1 MNFDEILCL
10 IGGFGKFQKILYIWI
25 CVPQI
30 FLAFHMLVSV
40 FSGAV
45 PPHLCRSAWP
55 SVGDPASS
63 DFNLS
68 NLSAADGHPELSC
81 TVPLNQSGALVLGDG
96 HPTGSCQ
103 SWEYSTETFQS
114 TIVTE
119 WDLVCDNA
127 SLNNMG
133 SSIYMFG
140 LLVGAV
146 VFGSLADKYGRRI
159 IILVNLASQAVFGVG
174 AAFAPNFY
182 VYIALR
188 FMVGTSISGVI
199 MNAFV
204 LGTEWTG
211 PKQRMLA
218 GIITDYFFG
227 VGYILLAGVA
237 YFIRDWRK
245 LQLAISAPGFLFI
258 FYIWVLPKSARWLM
272 ANDRKEEAW
281 ELIQK
286 AALMNGKPLSKD
298 LEMCQVYK
306 IEEKTELKKKHS
318 FIDLVRTPKM
328 RKQSLIV
335 FYLWF
340 ANVLVYYGLSL
351 NISDFGMNIYLTQ
364 MIFGLVEMPART
376 ITLFTLNRS
385 RKFSQLAF
393 LAVGGTACLLTI
405 FIPSDLS
412 VIKTVLAMLGKF
424 GITASLSII
433 YVYSAEVFPTVV
445 RQNGIGI
452 GSMCART
459 GGVLAPMMYLL
470 KSFSPQAPM
479 VLCGLCP
486 LLGSVL
492 TLLLPETASKP
503 LPDTIQD
510 VEGSNLSEEE
520 GGVKPVIFE
529 SSEESKPRQED
540 GLMNNTSTDVSC
552 HVTNDKDVHSDVS
565 ITIKIYVMYAGPAF
579 LPTVP
584 QHTESGV
591 FSVDP
596 AVSLARSVAHSCVPG
611 AKRQQ
616 ND

>member
-10 IGGFGKFQKILYIWI
+10 IGGFGKFQKILYVWI

-40 FSGAV
+40 FTGAV
-45 PPHLCRSAWP
+45 PPHLCRSTWP
-55 SVGDPASS
+55 SAGVPASS
-63 DFNLS
+63 NFNLS
-68 NLSAADGHPELSC
+68 LLSAPDGRTELSC
-81 TVPLNQSGALVLGDG
+81 ATPLNHSGAVAVGDG

-103 SWEYSTETFQS
+103 GGWEYSTETFQS

-119 WDLVCDNA
+119 WDLVCDSAN
-127 SLNNMG
+127 LNNMG
-133 SSIYMFG
+133 ASIYMFG
-140 LLVGAV
+140 LLVGAI

-159 IILVNLASQAVFGVG
+159 IILINLASQAIFGVG

-182 VYIALR
+182 IYIALR

-211 PKQRMLA
+211 SKQRMLA

-227 VGYILLAGVA
+227 FGYILLAGVA
-237 YFIRDWRK
+237 YLIRDWRK

-272 ANDRKEEAW
+272 TNDRKEEAW
-281 ELIQK
+281 ELIRK
-286 AALMNGKPLSKD
+286 AAQMNGKPLSKD

-306 IEEKTELKKKHS
+306 SEERTERAKKKHS

-328 RKQSLIV
+328 RKQSLII

-385 RKFSQLAF
+385 RKISQLAF

-412 VIKTVLAMLGKF
+412 VIKTVLAMIGKF

-433 YVYSAEVFPTVV
+433 YVYSAEVFPTVI

-459 GGVLAPMMYLL
+459 GGVLAPMMHLL
-470 KSFSPQAPM
+470 RSISPQAPM
-479 VLCGLCP
+479 ILCGLCP
-486 LLGSVL
+486 LLGSAL
-492 TLLLPETASKP
+492 TLLLPETANKP
-503 LPDTIQD
+503 LPDTIED
-510 VEGSNLSEEE
+510 VEGSNLSEED
-520 GGVKPVIFE
+520 GSGKPVV
-529 SSEESKPRQED
+529 SEASQTKTVR
-540 GLMNNTSTDVSC
+540 STRTD
-552 HVTNDKDVHSDVS
+552 
-565 ITIKIYVMYAGPAF
+565 
-579 LPTVP
+579 
-584 QHTESGV
+584 
-591 FSVDP
+591 
-596 AVSLARSVAHSCVPG
+596 
-611 AKRQQ
+611 
-616 ND
+616 

>member
-1 MNFDEILCL
+1 MNFDEILSI
-10 IGGFGKFQKILYIWI
+10 IGGFGKFQKILYVWI
-25 CVPQI
+25 CIPQI

-40 FSGAV
+40 FTGAV
-45 PPHLCRSAWP
+45 PPHLCRSTWP
-55 SVGDPASS
+55 SAGTPASS
-63 DFNLS
+63 NFSRLS
-68 NLSAADGHPELSC
+68 TPDVWPTLSC
-81 TVPLNQSGALVLGDG
+81 RVPLNHSNAATLGEG
-96 HPTGSCQ
+96 HSTVSCQ
-103 SWEYSTETFQS
+103 GGWEYSTETFQN

-127 SLNNMG
+127 SLNYMG

-159 IILVNLASQAVFGVG
+159 IILINLAIQATFGVA

-182 VYIALR
+182 VYVSLR

-211 PKQRMLA
+211 SKERMLA

-227 VGYILLAGVA
+227 FGYIFLAGVA
-237 YFIRDWRK
+237 YLIRDWRK

-272 ANDRKEEAW
+272 ANDRTEEAW
-281 ELIQK
+281 ELIRK
-286 AALMNGKPLSKD
+286 AAQMNGKPLTKD

-306 IEEKTELKKKHS
+306 TEEKTGVKQKHS
-318 FIDLVRTPKM
+318 FFDLVRTPKM

-340 ANVLVYYGLSL
+340 VNVLVYYGLSL

-385 RKFSQLAF
+385 RKISQLAF

-405 FIPSDLS
+405 FIPSELS
-412 VIKTVLAMLGKF
+412 NVKTVLAMIGKF

-433 YVYSAEVFPTVV
+433 YVYSAEVFPTVI

-470 KSFSPQAPM
+470 RGISPHAPM

-486 LLGSVL
+486 LLGSAL
-492 TLLLPETASKP
+492 TLLLPETANKP
-503 LPDTIQD
+503 LPDTIED
-510 VEGSNLSEEE
+510 VEGSNLSEED
-520 GGVKPVIFE
+520 GGVKP
-529 SSEESKPRQED
+529 
-540 GLMNNTSTDVSC
+540 GLIDASNTWNTDI
-552 HVTNDKDVHSDVS
+552 TRKD
-565 ITIKIYVMYAGPAF
+565 
-579 LPTVP
+579 
-584 QHTESGV
+584 
-591 FSVDP
+591 
-596 AVSLARSVAHSCVPG
+596 
-611 AKRQQ
+611 
-616 ND
+616 